1 MTKHRKVRR
10 TRRQRGG
17 FWPFSSSE
25 PVDPYAPEKPGFFQ
39 GIGDFF
45 SSGVKKTEE
54 ALGSAGTVVT
64 DATNNAVDTITSIGN
79 TDVPVPFVD
88 QSNNQTGVPATGV
101 PTTDVQTTGVA
112 TTGIQGTS
120 GGRRKRRARSMK
132 GGKDGS
138 NLVYYAAPVSGLKV
152 VEPTTWQ
159 YYGNG
164 VNQYSVKG
172 GSKKRKSRKSRRTR
186 RHKRR

>member
-25 PVDPYAPEKPGFFQ
+25 PVDPYAPKKPGFFQ

-45 SSGVKKTEE
+45 SSGVQKTEE
-54 ALGSAGTVVT
+54 ALGPVVNT
-64 DATNNAVDTITSIGN
+64 ANESINAMAEGASSLNPFSSPSSSSTGYQQSDYAAPAATSPVTS
-79 TDVPVPFVD
+79 PVTSP
-88 QSNNQTGVPATGV
+88 NGYTG
-101 PTTDVQTTGVA
+101 Q
-112 TTGIQGTS
+112 